1 MYTGPYAVPARTHI
15 QCADRRASKVANAS
29 LARGQTIRLPAQ
41 QRISFFTLQTH
52 VGGPITPR
60 AWIKTWSLEK
70 SSHTQH
76 QYQPAPNSSWL
87 SSLEE
92 RNSLLL
98 AVGQR
103 KSLILK
109 MLQLLQRCA
118 LGKHHS
124 TLLQR
129 LHPSQPTA
137 CISLHMPPG
146 SCRDTHSRR

>member
-1 MYTGPYAVPARTHI
+1 MYTGPYAVPARTR
-15 QCADRRASKVANAS
+15 ARRASKVANAS

-41 QRISFFTLQTH
+41 QRISF
-52 VGGPITPR
+52 
-60 AWIKTWSLEK
+60 SLSKLMLAGQSHRELGSKHGHYK

>member
-1 MYTGPYAVPARTHI
+1 MYTGPYAYIYNVRIGVLPRSPMHPWRVGKPSVCLRNRELAFSL
-15 QCADRRASKVANAS
+15 SKLM
-29 LARGQTIRLPAQ
+29 LAGQSHRELG
-41 QRISFFTLQTH
+41 SKHGHL
-52 VGGPITPR
+52 
-60 AWIKTWSLEK
+60 K